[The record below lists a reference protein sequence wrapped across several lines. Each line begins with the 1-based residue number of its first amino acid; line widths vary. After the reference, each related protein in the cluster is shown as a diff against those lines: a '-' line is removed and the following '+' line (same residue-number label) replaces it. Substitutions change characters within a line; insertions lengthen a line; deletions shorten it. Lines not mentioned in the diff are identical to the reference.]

1 METYVCKKCG
11 EELIL
16 DDIESWDELA
26 CPGCDEPIPEECV
39 PRSLNCKKPGP
50 HGCGRCE
57 GCLGWGDRKLDRLLE
72 REG

>member
-26 CPGCDEPIPEECV
+26 CPGCDEPIPLEEV
-39 PRSLNCKKPGP
+39 M
-50 HGCGRCE
+50 RCA
-57 GCLGWGDRKLDRLLE
+57 GFPIVT
-72 REG
+72 

>member
-1 METYVCKKCG
+1 METPTYTCRKCG

-26 CPGCDEPIPEECV
+26 CPGCSEPIPEECV

-50 HGCGRCE
+50 HGGRVMPCRGE
-57 GCLGWGDRKLDRLLE
+57 G
-72 REG
+72 